1 MHVVVL
7 YLKSTKK
14 ISVGY
19 EKLIIGAPFTQQVQ
33 LCCTRNF
40 KRFWPILCSKFNRIL
55 HFFVAGPPLDVA
67 KFRGPGPWPYE
78 LGWGKSRHPLR
89 LAHTIY
95 HGQIKKNGF
104 SVKKWPPLAAT
115 WSRGI
120 LVHHKEGGAL
130 CIMGVELPN
139 QAFRPLFPYIP
150 WLLLA
155 WHHVITRNLII
166 TATYYLP
173 APSS

>member
-33 LCCTRNF
+33 LCCTMNF

-78 LGWGKSRHPLR
+78 LGQGDSVSRYDSHILWRNPKRVIFNRPPPFSCHLVSWNFSASQRRGCIMYYGSWITEPGLQAFVPL
-89 LAHTIY
+89 Y
-95 HGQIKKNGF
+95 
-104 SVKKWPPLAAT
+104 PLAT
-115 WSRGI
+115 
-120 LVHHKEGGAL
+120 L
-130 CIMGVELPN
+130 GVAPRDHSKSN
-139 QAFRPLFPYIP
+139 HYSY
-150 WLLLA
+150 LLL
-155 WHHVITRNLII
+155 TS
-166 TATYYLP
+166 P
-173 APSS
+173 